1 MAELDLAEMQSMQKF
16 NDGFCYLLVRIDIF
30 SKYAYV
36 FSLNYVEN
44 WSILRLSMLLTLH
57 CPRRLPLKK
66 VQ

>member
-44 WSILRLSMLLTLH
+44 
-57 CPRRLPLKK
+57 
-66 VQ
+66 